1 MNTPKRYLVA
11 SSPHI
16 GAREDTRS
24 IMLDVI
30 IALCPALVVAVYFF
44 GWRALMVTL
53 ITVASAVLFEF
64 LFCKIMKKPQAV
76 YDLSAVVTGLI
87 LGLNLPVSVP
97 FWIGIVGSAFAI
109 LIVKQL
115 YGGIGKNFM
124 NPALAARVF
133 LFSWPDIMASAPDVF
148 NPLPVFSNAVDV
160 ITSATPLASMRQ
172 GVLPN
177 YSLMEMLLGQHGGC
191 IGETSSLILLMGGAY
206 LVLRKVI
213 TPRIPLFYLGTVAL
227 LTFLFPRGGI
237 AAHEWM
243 LYQLLSGGLI
253 LGAVFMATDYTTSP
267 ITKTGKAFFGI
278 GCGLLTILIRYFGSY
293 YEGVSFAILIMN
305 SCTWL
310 FDKISKPRRFGTKKA
325 GKAA

>member
-1 MNTPKRYLVA
+1 MLF
-11 SSPHI
+11 
-16 GAREDTRS
+16 RS
-24 IMLDVI
+24 
-30 IALCPALVVAVYFF
+30 
-44 GWRALMVTL
+44 
-53 ITVASAVLFEF
+53 
-64 LFCKIMKKPQAV
+64 
-76 YDLSAVVTGLI
+76 
-87 LGLNLPVSVP
+87 VSVP

-227 LTFLFPRGGI
+227 LTFLFPRGGV